1 MGKQI
6 PMAITAVFFLF
17 GTIGM
22 AIAAHPDNGPGCGL
36 GKLAWGDYPNQQD
49 VGPQVLMSI
58 TNLTFGSQSFGISS
72 GTSGCTNDGVIV
84 QEEKVNVFATANFD
98 NISQEMAQGQ
108 GEHLTAL
115 ATLMDI
121 PIDQHPVLFTK
132 AQEKYARLLQSGE
145 TSPNA
150 VVQVFYEI
158 ITANPPMMF
167 TAQTQ

>member
-6 PMAITAVFFLF
+6 HLAFTTVFFFFL
-17 GTIGM
+17 TIGM

-36 GKLAWGDYPNQQD
+36 GKLAWGDYPNHQD

-72 GTSGCTNDGVIV
+72 GTSGCTNGGVVV
-84 QEEKVNVFATANFD
+84 QKEKVNVFATANFD

-115 ATLMDI
+115 ATLMHI
-121 PIDQHPVLFTK
+121 PIDQHSVLFAK
-132 AQEKYARLLQSGE
+132 AQEKYARLLQSDK
-145 TSPNA
+145 TSPKA
-150 VVQVFYEI
+150 VVQTFYEI
-158 ITANPPMMF
+158 IADSPSRMI
-167 TAQTQ
+167 TAQSQ